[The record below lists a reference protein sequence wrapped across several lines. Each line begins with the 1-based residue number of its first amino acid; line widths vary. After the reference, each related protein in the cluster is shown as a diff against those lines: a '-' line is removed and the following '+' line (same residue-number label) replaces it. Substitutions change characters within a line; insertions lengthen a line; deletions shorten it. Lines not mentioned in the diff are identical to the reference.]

1 MPKSKVREKVRQK
14 KKVAPII
21 EQMAAEDEKLES
33 PSWLAPVM
41 VTMFILG
48 LLWIVVFYLIGSQVP
63 LMSDLGNLTIVLFGF
78 ALIGIGFALA
88 TRWK

>member
-41 VTMFILG
+41 VANFIFG
-48 LLWIVVFYLIGSQVP
+48 LIWIVVFYISGTSYPIPSIGACNMLV
-63 LMSDLGNLTIVLFGF
+63 GFGF
-78 ALIGIGFALA
+78 VGIGFSLA
-88 TRWK
+88 TRWY

>member
-41 VTMFILG
+41 VANFIFG
-48 LLWIVVFYLIGSQVP
+48 LIWIVVFYISGTADPIPGIGAWNMLV
-63 LMSDLGNLTIVLFGF
+63 GFGF
-78 ALIGIGFALA
+78 VGIGFSLA
-88 TRWK
+88 TRWY